1 MGLGGTLM
9 ENKLTKEEVL
19 HVAKLARIKID
30 EDEILKYQIELKK
43 LLDDVDKIKDVE
55 NYDTDKL
62 IAPWQKDA
70 ILREDV
76 ENEMLDAKE
85 VLKNAPK
92 HSGNYIEV
100 PIVISEEG

>member
-1 MGLGGTLM
+1 M

-76 ENEMLDAKE
+76 ENEMLDAKK

-100 PIVISEEG
+100 PIVISEEV